1 MMKVRLLLVLGIF
14 LSFASTPVFAKMDGD
29 KLFQQFSAEIRQYET
44 AHHLPD
50 LMATIRK
57 TIPSAELRSSK
68 HHESTITRWPDH
80 WYDVTGLE
88 KGQHPSHTTGDW
100 DCDGEEDQAVILQ
113 KPKYEVVVV
122 LSSGMTLTFDVS
134 VDQITASAPGRFEIY
149 EANGGFEGKKTFT
162 AECGFI
168 NAMYWG
174 KSSFALFVD
183 LKAEKLVQYWMGD

>member
-1 MMKVRLLLVLGIF
+1 MKIRLQLLLGILLF
-14 LSFASTPVFAKMDGD
+14 LTSTPVFAKMDGNQ
-29 KLFQQFSAEIRQYET
+29 LFQQFSSEIRQYEM

-50 LMATIRK
+50 LIATIRK

-68 HHESTITRWPDH
+68 HHESTITRWPEH

-100 DCDGEEDQAVILQ
+100 DCDGEEDQSVILK
-113 KPKYEVVVV
+113 KPKEQIFVV
-122 LSSGMTLTFDVS
+122 LSSGMTLTFDVG
-134 VDQITASAPGRFEIY
+134 VDQITARPPGKYGIY

-162 AECGFI
+162 AKCGFI

-174 KSSFALFVD
+174 KSSFALVVD
-183 LKAEKLVQYWMGD
+183 LKAKKLVQYWMGD